1 MIIGTPKEMKA
12 NETRVGMTPK
22 WAKIL
27 TDAGHCVL
35 VQKEAGL
42 GSNFSDE
49 EYIAAGA
56 KIVPSIDDIYQESEL
71 VAKVK
76 EIKPYEFNLMK
87 KDQMVMAWF
96 HLAEDYDQKMTQ
108 ALLDCQAIGLSMELI
123 VLNDGSRPT
132 IKPMSDIAG
141 SLATLEAVK
150 YSQKIN
156 GGSGLLLRK
165 IYGLPVPKIV
175 ILGGGNAGTNAAQVA
190 LGLGLSVSVIEA
202 SWKRIDYL
210 KLALPEAETV
220 FWDKTAMDELISSC
234 DVLINCIY
242 PVPGKRE
249 PVIKRESIRKM
260 KKDAMIVDIAGSGIV
275 ETSHYTTLEDPVF
288 LEEGHMHYCVDNMP
302 ALCPKTS
309 TEALLMITGPYL
321 LSIADKGLKQA
332 AKEQEPL
339 LRSIST
345 LRGEIVH
352 PEIGIN
358 QGMPYKKFELDML
371 DMIM

>member
-1 MIIGTPKEMKA
+1 MIIGTPKELKN
-12 NETRVGMTPK
+12 NETRVGITPK
-22 WAKIL
+22 WTKIL
-27 TDAGHCVL
+27 VDAGHDIL
-35 VQKEAGL
+35 IQKDAGI

-49 EYIAAGA
+49 EYISAGA
-56 KIVPSIDDIYQESEL
+56 KVVPSIEDIYQKSDL

-96 HLAEDYDQKMTQ
+96 HLAEDYDKKMTQ

-165 IYGLPVPKIV
+165 IYGLPAPKVV
-175 ILGGGNAGTNAAQVA
+175 ILGGGNAGANAAQVA
-190 LGLGLSVSVIEA
+190 IGLGLSVSIIEA
-202 SWKRIDYL
+202 SWARIDYL
-210 KLALPEAETV
+210 KVALPQAEVV
-220 FWDKTAMDELISSC
+220 FWDKATIDELMSYC
-234 DVLINCIY
+234 DVFINCIY
-242 PVPGKRE
+242 PAPGKRE
-249 PVIKRESIRKM
+249 PVIRRESIRKM
-260 KKDAMIVDIAGSGIV
+260 KKDAIIIDIAGSGVV
-275 ETSHYTTLEDPVF
+275 ETSHYTTLEDPIF
-288 LEEGHMHYCVDNMP
+288 FEEGHLHYCVDNMP
-302 ALCPKTS
+302 ALCPKTA

-332 AKEQEPL
+332 AKEQASL

-358 QGMPYKKFELDML
+358 QGMPYKSFELDML
-371 DMIM
+371 DVLK

>member
-1 MIIGTPKEMKA
+1 MIIGTPKEIKA

-35 VQKEAGL
+35 MQKEAGL

-49 EYIAAGA
+49 EYINAGA
-56 KIVPSIDDIYQESEL
+56 RIVSSIDDIYQRSDL

-141 SLATLEAVK
+141 SLATLEATK

-165 IYGLPVPKIV
+165 IYGLPSPKIV
-175 ILGGGNAGTNAAQVA
+175 ILGGGNAGINAAQVA
-190 LGLGLSVSVIEA
+190 IGLGLSVSIIEA
-202 SWKRIDYL
+202 SWARIDYL
-210 KLALPEAETV
+210 KLALPTTEVV
-220 FWDKTAMDELISSC
+220 FWDKAIMDELLSSC

-242 PVPGKRE
+242 PAPGKRE
-249 PVIKRESIRKM
+249 PVIKRESIKRM
-260 KKDAMIVDIAGSGIV
+260 KKDAIIIDIAGAGII
-275 ETSHYTTLEDPVF
+275 ETSHYTTLEDPIF
-288 LEEGHMHYCVDNMP
+288 FEEGHMHYCVDNMP

-309 TEALLMITGPYL
+309 TESLLMITGPYL

-332 AKEQEPL
+332 AREQAPL

-345 LRGEIVH
+345 FRGEIVH

-358 QGMPYKKFELDML
+358 QGMPYKNFELDML
-371 DMIM
+371 DILE